1 MAEESDTDD
10 LIILVGH
17 TITRVT
23 LEIQI
28 TTSLPRELA
37 LQNSF
42 DMMYISVLSK
52 SPMSHGLFCRTQE
65 ILINYFYCIIPFY

>member
-1 MAEESDTDD
+1 MAEDSDTDNF
-10 LIILVGH
+10 IILVGH

-23 LEIQI
+23 LEIWI

-42 DMMYISVLSK
+42 DMMYTSVLSK
-52 SPMSHGLFCRTQE
+52 LLMSHGLFCRTQE
-65 ILINYFYCIIPFY
+65 SLINYFIA